1 MPAETWLS
9 SPFTWLLMAGVM
21 FALLGIITMF
31 ALVRALRDRRPVR
44 AMNRL
49 LAMLAFDALA
59 FVSLMLAVALHG
71 YGRLTT
77 ETPVARLRFE
87 QTGPQQFQTAMRLPD
102 GTELT
107 FPLAGDEW
115 QLDARVVKWKPFA
128 VLAGLDPVY
137 KLDRLSGRYRSI
149 ETEREQRKSAH
160 DLSGGNA
167 LDLWQLVQRHPRW
180 LPFVDTEYGSGAYL
194 PMRDGAV
201 FDVTLSPLGGLVARP
216 VSVPPAADR
225 DDV

>member
-1 MPAETWLS
+1 MPAETWLA

-21 FALLGIITMF
+21 FALLGLVAMF
-31 ALVRALRDRRPVR
+31 ALGRALHERRPVR

-49 LAMLAFDALA
+49 VAMLAFDAVALA
-59 FVSLMLAVALHG
+59 SLMLAMALHG

-77 ETPVARLRFE
+77 ETPVARLSFS
-87 QTGPQQFQTAMRLPD
+87 QTGPQQFQAAMRLPD

-107 FPLAGDEW
+107 LPLIGDEW

-149 ETEREQRKSAH
+149 ESEQEQRKSAH
-160 DLSGGNA
+160 DLSGDNA
-167 LDLWQLVQRHPRW
+167 LDLWQLAQRHPRW

-216 VSVPPAADR
+216 VAGQTVSDR
-225 DDV
+225 DG